1 MCAKYERN
9 GDIEKKK
16 KIEPKTKTITYLDK
30 LWVMIL
36 SSSGVFNTK

>member
-9 GDIEKKK
+9 GDREEK

-30 LWVMIL
+30 L
-36 SSSGVFNTK
+36 